1 MRIDRSENL
10 TTFFR
15 VYRREKKLVH
25 VFSMV
30 GLMTFFVLQ
39 TADNPIAAGLR
50 LLEGIETAVQVFD
63 KGVVEDDLDAVGG
76 GTAATVNHLRAQGVM
91 EAEVHFVQSRVDFRV
106 HSCRF

>member
-10 TTFFR
+10 TTFLR
-15 VYRREKKLVH
+15 VYRREKKQVH
-25 VFSMV
+25 IFSMV
-30 GLMTFFVLQ
+30 GLMTSFVLQ

-50 LLEGIETAVQVFD
+50 LLEGIETAVQVFG

-76 GTAATVNHLRAQGVM
+76 GTAATVNHLRAQGVI
-91 EAEVHFVQSRVDFRV
+91 EAEVHFVQNRVDFRV

>member
-15 VYRREKKLVH
+15 VYRRKKKPVH

-30 GLMTFFVLQ
+30 GLMTSFVLQ
-39 TADNPIAAGLR
+39 AADNPIAAGLR
-50 LLEGIETAVQVFD
+50 LLEGIETAVQVFG
-63 KGVVEDDLDAVGG
+63 KGVVEDDLDAGGG

>member
-30 GLMTFFVLQ
+30 GLVTSFVLQ
-39 TADNPIAAGLR
+39 AADNPIAAGLR

-91 EAEVHFVQSRVDFRV
+91 EAEVHFVQSRVDFGI
-106 HSCRF
+106 HSCRS